1 MINSAI
7 GTRENIR
14 IIDSAEHGKM
24 KVEVMEYQKLLG
36 STDTRA
42 VMDMYFMEKQNIRA
56 RQVAVYLNNES
67 VTLEPGAKRISLWIK
82 ACFTVPRRGL
92 M

>member
-36 STDTRA
+36 QYRYPGGHGYVFYGKTKHTRP
-42 VMDMYFMEKQNIRA
+42 
-56 RQVAVYLNNES
+56 S
-67 VTLEPGAKRISLWIK
+67 GG
-82 ACFTVPRRGL
+82 GL
-92 M
+92 FK